1 MYGTIFGRMPGFKPK
16 LLLKAARCATIE
28 LPSAWMLYYY
38 YLGHIIEITKVE
50 GGEYKVELF
59 ICYAVCIVHYTEVS
73 PSPFQI
79 VRAK

>member
-1 MYGTIFGRMPGFKPK
+1 MYGTIFGRMPGFKPE

-59 ICYAVCIVHYTEVS
+59 IC
-73 PSPFQI
+73 
-79 VRAK
+79 

>member
-59 ICYAVCIVHYTEVS
+59 IC
-73 PSPFQI
+73 
-79 VRAK
+79 